1 MTASDTHRPLPL
13 PLAAL
18 CIVLMLAPIVVLAA
32 TWGSLPDTIPAHWGA
47 EGIDRWGSKYELL
60 IVPAL
65 GVLLGAVLLF
75 GAHRAGDARVPFLGG
90 SIGERAV
97 MAAACIGQSLIVL
110 GGTVGWIMGAQSVG
124 APVESLTGSLNL
136 QVLGVPAIFLVAG
149 TLLAIRTINAPEDE
163 PVLGEQY
170 HAQRIAGAIMVVA
183 GVLMGVLSALVVS
196 AQMVQVVQAAIAAV
210 SCAIL
215 FVLLKRW
222 L

>member
-32 TWGSLPDTIPAHWGA
+32 TWGSLSDTIPAHWGA

-110 GGTVGWIMGAQSVG
+110 GGTVGWIMGAQSAG

-149 TLLAIRTINAPEDE
+149 ALLAIRTINAPEDE

>member
-1 MTASDTHRPLPL
+1 MTASDTAKPLPL

-18 CIVLMLAPIVVLAA
+18 CIILMLAPVVALAI

-65 GVLLGAVLLF
+65 GMLLGAVLLF

-97 MAAACIGQSLIVL
+97 MAGACIGQSLIVL
-110 GGTVGWIMGAQSVG
+110 GGTVGWIMGAQDAG

-149 TLLAIRTINAPEDE
+149 ILLAIRTINAPKDE

-183 GVLMGVLSALVVS
+183 GLLMGVLSALVVS

-210 SCAIL
+210 SCIIL